1 MSRGSRS
8 IRFTAMEFPDRLT
21 TLRHERGL
29 TQAVLADRAELNVSQ
44 LRRYEAGTSEP
55 SLAALRR
62 LAIAL
67 SVSTDALVFGDDS
80 RGAEDDQLRLAFEAT
95 RFLDPNEQATVT
107 ALLEAFLARHEHRD
121 SHEGPRHRRARPTNE
136 GGRPT
141 KR

>member
-1 MSRGSRS
+1 MSSKCRS
-8 IRFTAMEFPDRLT
+8 LRFAAMKFPERLT
-21 TLRHERGL
+21 ALRHERGL

-67 SVSTDALVFGDDS
+67 SVTTDALVFGDDT
-80 RGAEDDQLRLAFEAT
+80 RGPDNDELRMAFEAT
-95 RFLDPNEQATVT
+95 RFLDPDEQATVT
-107 ALLEAFLARHEHRD
+107 ALLDAFLARHDNRD
-121 SHEGPRHRRARPTNE
+121 SHEGPRHRRTRPTND
-136 GGRPT
+136 GGRPA

>member
-1 MSRGSRS
+1 MD
-8 IRFTAMEFPDRLT
+8 FPDRLT
-21 TLRHERGL
+21 ALRHERGL

-62 LAIAL
+62 LAVAL
-67 SVSTDALVFGDDS
+67 SVTTDALVFGDDN
-80 RGAEDDQLRLAFEAT
+80 RGPETDELRLAFEAT

-107 ALLEAFLARHEHRD
+107 ALLEAFLARHDHRD
-121 SHEGPRHRRARPTNE
+121 SHEGPRHRRNRSTAD
-136 GGRPT
+136 GSGRT

>member
-1 MSRGSRS
+1 MSRVSRS
-8 IRFTAMEFPDRLT
+8 LRFAAMELPERLT
-21 TLRHERGL
+21 ALRHERGL

-67 SVSTDALVFGDDS
+67 SVTTDALVFGDDT
-80 RGAEDDQLRLAFEAT
+80 RGPDNDKLRLAFEAT
-95 RFLDPNEQATVT
+95 KFLDPDEQATVT
-107 ALLEAFLARHEHRD
+107 ALLEAFLARHDNRD
-121 SHEGPRHRRARPTNE
+121 SHEGPRHRRTRSTPE
-136 GGRPT
+136 SRRG